1 MGAVVQ
7 QEGEGSFYYGDH
19 SIGARVGTFGDKKQ
33 PVVYLYC
40 GKEQTMVLGY
50 DTLCRVIDM
59 LCGKKE
65 SLEQKMLA
73 KMEDITV
80 GMPRRGKS

>member
-1 MGAVVQ
+1 MGTEVH
-7 QEGEGSFYYGDH
+7 QEGEGSFSFGEH
-19 SIGARVGTFGDKKQ
+19 AVAARVGVFGEKKQ
-33 PVVYLYC
+33 PVVYLSI
-40 GKEQTMVLGY
+40 GHDRKLILGY
-50 DTLCRVIDM
+50 DTLCGIIDM

-73 KMEDITV
+73 KMDDITV